1 MIHLFYELGVLSRAV
16 AYQNLSGAAVHV
28 GLSQPQLSRII
39 ARLEST
45 YGVRLLDRANKRK
58 SAWTPEARKLSELVQ
73 RMGRGFE
80 LDLRKIQEAGAWPA
94 ELYIGT
100 LEGLLPAAIELA
112 QAVLS
117 QTKIRRIEL
126 DVYDLNALE
135 ELYLSGDLD
144 LILTSREPGA
154 RKFRCFRVLG
164 YQELQAVKTNPK
176 IGVYSLF
183 EYRAEVEGKRSGG
196 PKRLNLPPQC
206 LVSNSLSVR
215 RAWLE
220 AHGGTGHLPSDL
232 RKDRK
237 PTKDDEPVLLIGQDS
252 LDDRI
257 WKLLQKA

>member
-39 ARLEST
+39 ARLESA

-58 SAWTPEARKLSELVQ
+58 SAWTVEARKLSELVQ

-80 LDLRKIQEAGAWPA
+80 LDLRRIQEAGAWPA

-100 LEGLLPAAIELA
+100 LEGLLPSALKLA
-112 QAVLS
+112 HAVLS

-126 DVYDLNALE
+126 DAYDLNALE

-164 YQELQAVKTNPK
+164 YQELRPVQTNPK
-176 IGVYSLF
+176 VGVYSLF
-183 EYRAEVEGKRSGG
+183 EYRAEVEGKRAGG
-196 PKRLNLPPQC
+196 TQRMNLPAQS

-215 RAWLE
+215 RAWLD
-220 AHGGTGHLPSDL
+220 AYGGTGQLPSDL
-232 RKDRK
+232 RRDRK
-237 PTKDDEPVLLIGQDS
+237 AGKGDEPALLIGQDS
-252 LDDRI
+252 LDDRV